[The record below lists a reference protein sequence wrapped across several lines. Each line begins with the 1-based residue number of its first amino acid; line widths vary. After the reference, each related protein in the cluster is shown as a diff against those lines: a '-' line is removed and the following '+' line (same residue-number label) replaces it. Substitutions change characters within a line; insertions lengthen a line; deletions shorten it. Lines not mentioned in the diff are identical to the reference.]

1 MIVYSGQGGEAVEPD
16 QATKDVFEWAQ
27 GLGVKFSPKLR
38 YPVKFP
44 PGFLGVQALEQIDP
58 CEDLLIAPNSSM
70 LSTKLMSPDELQ
82 PVFSSHPQFFS
93 LPDKGHEDYRMITFI
108 LFEQS
113 KSHNS
118 KWKAYLDFLPKDVET
133 IIDWDDSELS
143 ELQDEDFKYDSVFRR
158 ERDHKGNQEL
168 AETLKAYPE
177 LFSAEYLTVNNLN
190 WIWKI
195 LCTRSYG
202 RCVPFNSLIP
212 LADLFNHSNVNTN
225 YFYANLA
232 EKCPDSESE
241 SLKVDLEDTD
251 DPLVEKDKPIVFSS
265 LKLHRLAF
273 AAINKGENCE
283 SVKEKSNEILQQA
296 RLEDSQSF
304 LSKMNAAYKS
314 AEYGSAAEDP
324 DSYFRI
330 SCSKFERYEPG
341 AQVFISYG
349 KYSDRQLLTNYGFA
363 LGNNPY
369 NYARV
374 KFELK
379 EFLNQE
385 QVQVLTGGFK
395 ADSLVVFKMKKHEI
409 CLEFLKVL
417 RSFLWTSDL
426 SANAFLRPNDLALE
440 KRVLAKARFML
451 TGFYDRFETRLE
463 QDREILESASGKKAF
478 AVLYRIGVKE
488 IVLQQ
493 VRFCEVMEQVLE
505 QERRDWRETGKLDE
519 MRGLE
524 KYLIDLQ
531 EFN

>member
-1 MIVYSGQGGEAVEPD
+1 MIVYSGEGGEAVEPD
-16 QATKDVFEWAQ
+16 QVTRDVFEWAQ
-27 GLGVKFSPKLR
+27 AIGLKFSPKLK
-38 YPVKFP
+38 YPVIFP
-44 PGFLGVQALEQIDP
+44 PGYLGVQALEQIEP

-70 LSTKLMSPDELQ
+70 LSTKLMNTPELL
-82 PVFSSHPQFFS
+82 PVFSSHPEFFS
-93 LPDKGHEDYRMITFI
+93 LPDKGHEDYRMITFMA
-108 LFEQS
+108 FEQS
-113 KSHNS
+113 KGHQS

-133 IIDWDDSELS
+133 IIDWNDSELS

-158 ERDHKGNQEL
+158 ERDNKGNREL

-177 LFSAEYLTVNNLN
+177 LFSAEYLTLSNLN

-273 AAINKGENCE
+273 AAVNKVSPGED
-283 SVKEKSNEILQQA
+283 VKEKSNEILQQA
-296 RLEDSQSF
+296 RLEDSQNF
-304 LSKMNAAYKS
+304 VSKMNAAYKS
-314 AEYGSAAEDP
+314 AEYGSAAED
-324 DSYFRI
+324 DESYFRI

-374 KFELK
+374 KFELI
-379 EFLNQE
+379 EFLNQD
-385 QVQVLTGGFK
+385 QAGVLTGGFK
-395 ADSLVVFKMKKHEI
+395 ADSQVLFKMKKHEI

-417 RSFLWTSDL
+417 RSFLWTCDL
-426 SANAFLRPNDLALE
+426 SAKAFLKPNDLGLE
-440 KRVLAKARFML
+440 KRVLEKARFML
-451 TGFYDRFETRLE
+451 NGFYARFETSLE
-463 QDREILESASGKKAF
+463 QDREILGTATGKKAF

-488 IVLQQ
+488 VVLQQ
-493 VRFCEVMEQVLE
+493 VRFYELMQHVLNQEQ
-505 QERRDWRETGKLDE
+505 RDWRETGKLEE
-519 MRGLE
+519 MKGLE